1 MAIEN
6 SQKCFGC
13 ITQSAAEYADALDR
27 AIAFVFKAADDS
39 ELILGVAHHKSDID
53 VSRCGALDGCRR
65 RDRALCRDNP
75 FD

>member
-1 MAIEN
+1 
-6 SQKCFGC
+6 
-13 ITQSAAEYADALDR
+13 
-27 AIAFVFKAADDS
+27 VFKAADDS